1 MNIRQL
7 ETFYWIARLGTF
19 SAAAERLATSQA
31 NVSARIR
38 ELENELDVLLFDRIG
53 RQVQLTVK
61 GRELLVHAEK
71 VVADAAQLRLAAG
84 KPDMVQGVVKIGLGE
99 AVATSSLVAIINE
112 LKRRFPT
119 LDVEYDIDLNA
130 NLVRKLLRGAIDIG
144 VFGGPVEEPE
154 LKFVPIGAMRLA
166 WVGAPALF
174 GGRQSICPAD
184 LAPLPI
190 ISLPR
195 EARLYAHMQ
204 EWFAEGATAPTSVS
218 YCNNLSTMLH
228 AARAALCVCLV
239 PAALAASEIEAGA
252 LLAPTPIPSLAP
264 LKLFIATRTESV
276 DPAIGEIASIM
287 VDVTRLPPLIE
298 SVELKSNA
306 ELLKPLRDLGSK
318 RRTPE

>member
-71 VVADAAQLRLAAG
+71 VVADAAKLRLAAG
-84 KPDMVQGVVKIGLGE
+84 KPEMVEGVVKIGLGE
-99 AVATSSLVAIINE
+99 AVATTSLVQIIHE
-112 LKRRFPT
+112 LKRRFPS

-130 NLVRKLLRGAIDIG
+130 HLVRKLARGVIDIG
-144 VFGGPVEEPE
+144 IFGGPVEEPE

-166 WVGAPALF
+166 WVGAPSFFA
-174 GGRQSICPAD
+174 GRDSVRPSD
-184 LAPLPI
+184 TVTLPI
-190 ISLPR
+190 LSLPR
-195 EARLYAHMQ
+195 EARLYTLMH
-204 EWFAEGATAPTSVS
+204 EWFTEGATAPTRVS

-228 AARAALCVCLV
+228 VARAGLCICLV
-239 PAALAASEIEAGA
+239 PAQLAAADLESGA
-252 LLAPTPIPSLAP
+252 LLAPMPVPPLAP
-264 LKLFIATRTESV
+264 LKLFIATRSESV
-276 DPAIGEIASIM
+276 DPAVAEIASIM
-287 VDVTRLPPLIE
+287 LEVTRLPPLLE
-298 SVELKSNA
+298 PVAPKTDA
-306 ELLKPLRDLGSK
+306 AAPKAMRGPLGSK
-318 RRTPE
+318 RTSS